1 MDTLEPLRHI
11 LPLTAQATPQ
21 GHLAIGG
28 CPVADL
34 AQRFGTPLYI
44 FDEETLRQQCRT
56 FRQAFQTAYPNS
68 LVIYACKAYINPV
81 LAQLFH
87 EEGLGLDVVSGGEL
101 AVARAVE
108 FPPENIF
115 FHGNNKAPQEVQDA
129 LDYRIGRFVVD
140 NFQELALLERLARQR
155 GIVQPILLRITP
167 GVDPHTHTYTTTGVV
182 DSKFGFPLEGGQ
194 AKEAVHQALA
204 SPHLALKGLH
214 FHLGSPIFE
223 VEPYARAIAIAVDF
237 AVQSGAPLEEFS
249 PGGGFAIAYTREQKP
264 PTPAGYAQA
273 IATALREAC
282 ARHSLPLPRLIVEPG
297 RAIVGPSAIALYR
310 VGVVKTIPGVRTYVA
325 VDGGMGDNIRPA
337 LYGARYEAIAVTKLL
352 EAPTTTV
359 TIAGKYCESGD
370 ILVRDAHLPPLE
382 PGDLVALPAAGA
394 YCPSMASTYN
404 LNGRPAIVLVRN
416 GTARLIRRRETPQD
430 MMALDVF
437 P

>member
-1 MDTLEPLRHI
+1 MNALEPLRHL
-11 LPLTAQATPQ
+11 LPHTAQATDK

-28 CPVADL
+28 CDVADL

-44 FDEETLRQQCRT
+44 FDEETLRRQCRA
-56 FRQAFQTAYPNS
+56 FRQAFRSAYPNS
-68 LVIYACKAYINPV
+68 QVIYACKAYISPF
-81 LAQLFH
+81 LARLFQ
-87 EEGLGLDVVSGGEL
+87 EEGLGLDIVSGGEL

-115 FHGNNKAPQEVQDA
+115 FHGNNKTPQEVQDA

-140 NFQELALLERLARQR
+140 NFQELDLLERLAAQK
-155 GIVQPILLRITP
+155 GTVQPILLRITP
-167 GVDPHTHTYTTTGVV
+167 GVDPHTHAHTTTGVV

-194 AKEAVHQALA
+194 AQQAVRQALA
-204 SPHLALKGLH
+204 SPHLSMRGIH

-249 PGGGFAIAYTREQKP
+249 PGGGFAIAYTREQRS
-264 PTPAGYAQA
+264 PTPADYAHA
-273 IATALREAC
+273 IATALRQAC
-282 ARHSLPLPRLIVEPG
+282 ARHRLPLPRLIVEPG

-337 LYGARYEAIAVTKLL
+337 LYGARYEAIAVTKLF
-352 EAPTTTV
+352 EPSTATV

-370 ILVRDAHLPPLE
+370 ILARDVLLPPLE

-394 YCPSMASTYN
+394 YCPSMASNYN
-404 LNGRPAIVLVRN
+404 LNGRPAIILVRQ
-416 GTARLIRRRETPQD
+416 GTASLIRRRETPQD
-430 MMALDVF
+430 MMALDTF

>member
-1 MDTLEPLRHI
+1 MSALEPLRHI
-11 LPLTAQATPQ
+11 FPRTAQATPE

-28 CPVADL
+28 CDVVDL
-34 AQRFGTPLYI
+34 AGQFGTPLYI
-44 FDEETLRQQCRT
+44 FDEATLRHQCRA
-56 FRQAFQTAYPNS
+56 FRDAFHAVYPNS

-81 LAQLFH
+81 LARIFQ

-108 FPPENIF
+108 FPPDRIY
-115 FHGNNKAPQEVQDA
+115 FHGNNKTPQELQDA
-129 LDYRIGRFVVD
+129 LDYRIGRVVVD
-140 NFQELALLERLARQR
+140 NFQELALLEHLAGQR
-155 GIVQPILLRITP
+155 GIRQPILLRITP
-167 GVDPHTHTYTTTGVV
+167 GVDPHTHAYTTTGVV
-182 DSKFGFPLEGGQ
+182 DSKFGFPLEGER
-194 AKEAVHQALA
+194 AREAVGRARA

-223 VEPYARAIAIAVDF
+223 VEPYVQAIAIAVDF

-249 PGGGFAIAYTREQKP
+249 PGGGFAIAYTREQTP
-264 PTPAGYAQA
+264 PSPADYARA

-282 ARHSLPLPRLIVEPG
+282 ARHRLPLPRLIVEPG

-310 VGVVKTIPGVRTYVA
+310 VGVVKEIPGIRTYVA

-337 LYGARYEAIAVTKLL
+337 LYGARYEAVCATKLL
-352 EAPTTTV
+352 QPPTTTV

-370 ILVRDAHLPPLE
+370 ILVRDALLPPVE
-382 PGDLVALPAAGA
+382 PGDLIALPAAGA

-404 LNGRPAIVLVRN
+404 LNGRPAIVLVSN
-416 GTARLIRRRETPQD
+416 GSARLIRRRETPQD
-430 MMALDVF
+430 LMALDVF

>member
-1 MDTLEPLRHI
+1 MNALEPLRHI
-11 LPLTAQATPQ
+11 LPLTAQATQQ

-28 CPVADL
+28 CDVVDL
-34 AQRFGTPLYI
+34 AERFGTPLYI
-44 FDEETLRQQCRT
+44 FDEETLRRQCRA
-56 FRQAFQTAYPNS
+56 FRDAFRAVYPNTQ
-68 LVIYACKAYINPV
+68 VIYACKAYINPF
-81 LAQLFH
+81 LARLFQ
-87 EEGLGLDVVSGGEL
+87 EEGLGLDIVSGGEL

-115 FHGNNKAPQEVQDA
+115 FHGNNKSPQEVQDA

-140 NFQELALLERLARQR
+140 NLQELALLERLAAQK
-155 GIVQPILLRITP
+155 GVVQPILLRITP
-167 GVDPHTHTYTTTGVV
+167 GVDPHTHAHTTTGVV

-194 AKEAVHQALA
+194 AQQGVRQALA

-223 VEPYARAIAIAVDF
+223 VEPYAQAIAIAIDF
-237 AVQSGAPLEEFS
+237 AVQSGVPLEEFS

-264 PTPAGYAQA
+264 PTPAVYAQT

-282 ARHSLPLPRLIVEPG
+282 ARHHLPLPRLIVEPG
-297 RAIVGPSAIALYR
+297 RAIVGPSAVALYR

-337 LYGARYEAIAVTKLL
+337 LYGARYEAIAATKLFV
-352 EAPTTTV
+352 APTATV

-370 ILVRDAHLPPLE
+370 ILVRDALLPPLE

-404 LNGRPAIVLVRN
+404 LNGRPAMLLVRN
-416 GTARLIRRRETPQD
+416 GTARLMRRRETPQD
-430 MMALDVF
+430 LMALDIF